1 MRLKEHRNTTLMLS
15 MTLCF
20 GMYSM
25 NNKNLRVSLFNN
37 RFFVF
42 LKKEMGPRVCMCSH
56 TLSLSPAWYFAP
68 NCLQEEASCKEDERQ
83 GFDGY

>member
-1 MRLKEHRNTTLMLS
+1 MLMLS

-25 NNKNLRVSLFNN
+25 NNKNLSVSFSNN

-42 LKKEMGPRVCMCSH
+42 LKKEMGLRICMCSH
-56 TLSLSPAWYFAP
+56 TLSLSPARYFAP
-68 NCLQEEASCKEDERQ
+68 NGLQEEASCKEHEGQ
-83 GFDGY
+83 GSDGY